1 MNIKKDFKCIF
12 SVFTALI
19 LFLTGTLTAYAEEQ
33 QLEDYEFN
41 ISRAIMSP
49 GAWGQ
54 SITFAQ
60 SDFKA
65 SKFTPESVVT
75 VEFELDGEPANPNL
89 PPIEMVFQ
97 NYSTADPVIWAKISP
112 YEYTDS
118 IAYFNYEDMV
128 KNYGFDDLSGVDNIF
143 IGDTGTPIKV
153 TKMTATN
160 VTGGPSVTTITT
172 VETAPEEPEQ
182 TVTAA
187 ATQAADNAGE
197 ASGNIP
203 LVPIV
208 IITVVVAG
216 GIVTFLVI
224 RNKRRG
230 GFY

>member
-1 MNIKKDFKCIF
+1 MNTAKNSKYIF
-12 SVFTALI
+12 SIFTALI
-19 LFLTGTLTAYAEEQ
+19 MFLTGTLSVYAEEQ

-65 SKFTPESVVT
+65 SKFTPESIVT
-75 VEFELDGEPANPNL
+75 IEFELDGEPANPNL

-97 NYSTADPVIWAKISP
+97 NYSTADPHIWAKITP
-112 YEYTDS
+112 YEYTES
-118 IAYFNYEDMV
+118 VAYFNYEDMV

-143 IGDTGTPIKV
+143 VGDTGTPIKV

-160 VTGGPSVTTITT
+160 VIGGPSVTTITT
-172 VETAPEEPEQ
+172 VETVPEENEQ
-182 TVTAA
+182 AATAA
-187 ATQAADNAGE
+187 TTQATDNSDSS
-197 ASGNIP
+197 SGNSP

-208 IITVVVAG
+208 IGAVVVAG
-216 GIVTFLVI
+216 GVVTFIII